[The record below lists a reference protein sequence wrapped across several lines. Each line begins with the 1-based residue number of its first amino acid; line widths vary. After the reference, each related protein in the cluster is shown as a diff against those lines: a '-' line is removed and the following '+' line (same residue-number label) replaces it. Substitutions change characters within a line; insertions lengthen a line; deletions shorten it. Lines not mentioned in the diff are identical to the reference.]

1 MLKGHVFKRQVFG
14 NQIFALFIN
23 TFLNGENGISNN
35 YKEGMKLSYSGS
47 NITIASGAVIIQG
60 RALEEDIGTTISAG
74 EDNAFCSLVIEID
87 LDKENTNT
95 DFAQGYYKIV
105 KSTSG
110 YPSLTKNNIVKNNA
124 GVYQY
129 ELARFKTSANGI
141 RDFQDK
147 RTFLDLKSIFS
158 KMEEDYTTVLDEL
171 EQKLAEVENGSGFV
185 VNDVATYRFNESGIS
200 GTITK
205 HGKIAVVN
213 FTVFPS
219 ADELTTIYID
229 NQLLTPAAEY
239 NQTFIE
245 MIGTSRQDYYGP
257 VHLQILSMVSGVE
270 LNFSKHSFDSGN
282 SKIGISGTL
291 AYVCQN

>member
-35 YKEGMKLSYSGS
+35 YKNAMKVTYSGR
-47 NITIASGAVIIQG
+47 NLTIDSGAVCIQG
-60 RALEEDIGTTISAG
+60 RFLEEDIGTTIAVG

-105 KSTSG
+105 KSISG
-110 YPSLTKNNIVKNNA
+110 YPSLTKTNIIKNNV

-141 RDFQDK
+141 SDFQDK
-147 RTFLDLKSIFS
+147 RTFLDLTSIFS
-158 KMEEDYTTVLDEL
+158 KMEEDYTAILDKL
-171 EQKLAEVENGSGFV
+171 EQKLAEVEDGSGFV
-185 VNDVATYRFNESGIS
+185 VNDVATYRFNGNGIS

-205 HGKIAVVN
+205 HGKIAIVN
-213 FTVFPS
+213 FTVFSS

-229 NQLLTPAAEY
+229 NQLLTPATEY
-239 NQTFIE
+239 NQTFIK
-245 MIGTSRQDYYGP
+245 MIGSSRQDYYGP
-257 VHLQILSMVSGVE
+257 VHLQILATVSGVE
-270 LNFSKHSFDSGN
+270 LDFTKHRFDPGN
-282 SKIGISGTL
+282 SEIGINGTL
-291 AYVCQN
+291 AYVCQ